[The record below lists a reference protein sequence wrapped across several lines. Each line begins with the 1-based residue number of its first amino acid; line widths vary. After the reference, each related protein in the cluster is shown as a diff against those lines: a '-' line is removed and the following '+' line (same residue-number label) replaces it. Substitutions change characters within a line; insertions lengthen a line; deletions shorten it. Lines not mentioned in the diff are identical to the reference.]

1 MARDSRKKRQR
12 QLPPVPA
19 LPVLQLSTENL
30 TSSSLTSVSSLDS
43 TDSTDFPQTSHQR
56 SKSLEEFDFP
66 QASHQLSKSLD
77 ELNFRSDERASPLH
91 QKGDSYHQHNATTD
105 PVDTHPSVGGMKAT
119 SAIGSEE
126 NDSGK
131 RTRSGEELNGR
142 HEDEHQVDDLNS
154 ASPTAPPQL
163 PPSNSTSL
171 QSPPSLLTSPQSP
184 PSLPTSPQSPPSL
197 PTSPQ
202 CLSSP
207 DSLANEV
214 QLLLNEIRKP
224 VNNSN
229 GGAKEQIVST
239 EDSGSVETGDHFPAN
254 KVQHLLDELQRPVN
268 NSNLGAKEQ
277 IVSTKDSSSGEA
289 GDHLPATDI
298 GGREVVPASDSK
310 GGGGEDVVSPSSE
323 GGNVPVNHRN
333 GSEGGGDVPVNG
345 TSVEDNSWER
355 EHVRQLTHHHL
366 SVSSDQVCTRNVMC
380 PLADMRRGC
389 CVLYS
394 RCR

>member
-1 MARDSRKKRQR
+1 MICETTHIG
-12 QLPPVPA
+12 QLPLWMICTTTHIGD
-19 LPVLQLSTENL
+19 LPLWMIST
-30 TSSSLTSVSSLDS
+30 
-43 TDSTDFPQTSHQR
+43 
-56 SKSLEEFDFP
+56 
-66 QASHQLSKSLD
+66 
-77 ELNFRSDERASPLH
+77 
-91 QKGDSYHQHNATTD
+91 TT
-105 PVDTHPSVGGMKAT
+105 H
-119 SAIGSEE
+119 IG
-126 NDSGK
+126 
-131 RTRSGEELNGR
+131 
-142 HEDEHQVDDLNS
+142 
-154 ASPTAPPQL
+154 QL
-163 PPSNSTSL
+163 PLWMICTTTHIG
-171 QSPPSLLTSPQSP
+171 QFVLLRD
-184 PSLPTSPQSPPSL
+184 
-197 PTSPQ
+197 
-202 CLSSP
+202 LSSP

-268 NSNLGAKEQ
+268 NSNLGTKEQ
-277 IVSTKDSSSGEA
+277 IVSTKDCSSGEA